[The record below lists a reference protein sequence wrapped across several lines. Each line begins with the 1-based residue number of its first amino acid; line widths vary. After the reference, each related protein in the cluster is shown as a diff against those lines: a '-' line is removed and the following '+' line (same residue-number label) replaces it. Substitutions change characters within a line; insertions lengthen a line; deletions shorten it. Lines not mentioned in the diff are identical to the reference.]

1 MKLFVSKVSEPT
13 INRNSVANQ
22 HQHQQDLDHQIA
34 HSPLASLDGSLVD
47 PWIGFVCYLTTFSKT
62 CDLKVDILLF
72 LVF

>member
-47 PWIGFVCYLTTFSKT
+47 PESASCVTWQLSQKHVISK
-62 CDLKVDILLF
+62 
-72 LVF
+72 